1 MLSDYYIAR
10 YTGTLVQKLVV
21 LTNIAES
28 YPVFQERLDRG
39 QRRALAGSTTGD
51 IALRRMPDIRPSND
65 RSKIMWKQESGT
77 PSAVAGATRFS
88 HEEIHDHI
96 AANPDDWSSTGEQ
109 P

>member
-51 IALRRMPDIRPSND
+51 I
-65 RSKIMWKQESGT
+65 
-77 PSAVAGATRFS
+77 
-88 HEEIHDHI
+88 
-96 AANPDDWSSTGEQ
+96 
-109 P
+109 